1 MPMGIFEMQDLA
13 GLDIGWAA
21 RKRRAATRS
30 ASERYVDIP
39 DRICEQG
46 HFGRKTGRGW
56 YLYGE
61 DGKPARNPEVEALII
76 AASARKGIP
85 RLSFSEEAIMARILG
100 CMQSEG
106 AAILAEGIAASRED
120 IDVTMVNA
128 FGFPRWM
135 GGPMF
140 MKDA

>member
-1 MPMGIFEMQDLA
+1 MG
-13 GLDIGWAA
+13 
-21 RKRRAATRS
+21 
-30 ASERYVDIP
+30 
-39 DRICEQG
+39 
-46 HFGRKTGRGW
+46 
-56 YLYGE
+56 
-61 DGKPARNPEVEALII
+61 
-76 AASARKGIP
+76 
-85 RLSFSEEAIMARILG
+85 RILG

-106 AAILAEGIAASRED
+106 TAILAEGIAASRED